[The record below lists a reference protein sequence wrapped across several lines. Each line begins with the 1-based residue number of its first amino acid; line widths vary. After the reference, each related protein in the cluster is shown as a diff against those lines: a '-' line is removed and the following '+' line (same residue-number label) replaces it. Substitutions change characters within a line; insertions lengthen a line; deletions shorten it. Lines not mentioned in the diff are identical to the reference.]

1 MTLIRRIGGQAAI
14 YGLGYGFSRILG
26 FALLPV
32 YTRHLSSAEYGVLSI
47 LVVTGQIA
55 MILSEVGLGA
65 AMFREVIYRETDRRT
80 VESTTALFP
89 AMMDRMTVL
98 YADAYTV
105 DELESIVAF
114 FKSPA
119 GRSMTAKNE
128 QLVAKMV
135 PVLTTEFT
143 GKLQRDMID
152 RLCTKLSCTAKQKAE
167 LVKRV
172 EAAGG
177 F

>member
-1 MTLIRRIGGQAAI
+1 MNTRVFASIVVAFSLSLGGSGWAQSAPDAHK
-14 YGLGYGFSRILG
+14 L
-26 FALLPV
+26 AL
-32 YTRHLSSAEYGVLSI
+32 TKEYMELAQVNKMMNSLMGAMANSMDMGAGVPPEVATAMRESI
-47 LVVTGQIA
+47 
-55 MILSEVGLGA
+55 
-65 AMFREVIYRETDRRT
+65 

-89 AMMDRMTVL
+89 TMMDRMTVL

-105 DELESIVAF
+105 EELEGIVAF

-135 PVLTTEFT
+135 PILTTEFT

-167 LVKRV
+167 LVKQV
-172 EAAGG
+172 EAARG